1 VTQENWTAAAAV
13 SIARDTTR
21 SLLEAVAGA
30 FRRPESR
37 RHAAEAVAGLQTQV
51 RTRNCWELA
60 YRAGHGDPWMMQHF
74 FNEAKWDA
82 DAVREIVAARI
93 WTHVADQPLRV
104 LTIDET
110 GDVKKGVK
118 TCGVQ
123 RQYTGTAGRTENATV
138 TVFAAWAT
146 PDRRLL
152 IDFELYLPD
161 SWANDPIR
169 RDEAAVPPQIA
180 FATKTEQ
187 ARTLLA
193 RRLAAGQVPDA
204 VAGDAVYGRSGPL
217 RADCEAA
224 GIAYV
229 LEVGCDKQVR
239 TDPALPPARVQ
250 DLAQAIPTRNWADR
264 SAGAGS
270 RGQRVYSWAY
280 LALDSTGTTGERGLL
295 IRQNRTTEKYA
306 HYLTWQPER
315 ANISVLVKIAG
326 LRWPI
331 ETTFQDAKGHFG
343 LDEHQMTKWVSIRRW
358 ITLCL
363 LAAAAVAIAHLI
375 ARAQGSRLTLT
386 GLAKL
391 YGDHRRIPHGDE
403 HRFAWADWICDHNEQ
418 AKRSH
423 YRRRGE
429 RLP

>member
-1 VTQENWTAAAAV
+1 
-13 SIARDTTR
+13 
-21 SLLEAVAGA
+21 
-30 FRRPESR
+30 
-37 RHAAEAVAGLQTQV
+37 
-51 RTRNCWELA
+51 
-60 YRAGHGDPWMMQHF
+60 
-74 FNEAKWDA
+74 
-82 DAVREIVAARI
+82 
-93 WTHVADQPLRV
+93 
-104 LTIDET
+104 
-110 GDVKKGVK
+110 VKKGVK

-138 TVFAAWAT
+138 TVFAAWTT
-146 PDRRLL
+146 PDRRCLV
-152 IDFELYLPD
+152 DFELYLPQ

-169 RDEAAVPPQIA
+169 RDEAAVPSEIA
-180 FATKTEQ
+180 FTTKTEQ
-187 ARTLLA
+187 ARILLA

-204 VAGDAVYGRSGPL
+204 LAGDAVYGRSGPL
-217 RADCEAA
+217 RSDCERA

-239 TDPALPPARVQ
+239 TDPVLPKTRVE
-250 DLAQAIPTRNWADR
+250 DLAEAIPTRNWADK

-280 LALDSTGTTGERGLL
+280 LTLDSTGIDGERGLL
-295 IRQNRTTEKYA
+295 IRQNRTTGKHA
-306 HYLTWQPER
+306 FYLTWQPDR
-315 ANISVLVKIAG
+315 ANISLLVKIAG

-343 LDEHQMTKWVSIRRW
+343 LDEHQMTKWTSIRRW

-363 LAAAAVAIAHLI
+363 LAAAAITIAHLLT
-375 ARAQGSRLTLT
+375 RAKGGRLTMT

-391 YGDHRRIPHGDE
+391 YGDITRAEHSDE
-403 HRFAWADWICDHNEQ
+403 HRYAWADWICDHNDQ

-423 YRRRGE
+423 YHRRGE